1 MLPLR
6 LHHPVQEKQVNAIL
20 DNYLFSFNYFYF
32 LIYLF
37 FLLISKPMFLSGMTK
52 IQTQKNYLFELNLWL
67 LNEDRTSIKRL
78 KLGTGEIRNPA
89 LGRYSLLLK

>member
-1 MLPLR
+1 
-6 LHHPVQEKQVNAIL
+6 
-20 DNYLFSFNYFYF
+20 
-32 LIYLF
+32 
-37 FLLISKPMFLSGMTK
+37 MFLSGMTK

-78 KLGTGEIRNPA
+78 KLGTGERRNPA